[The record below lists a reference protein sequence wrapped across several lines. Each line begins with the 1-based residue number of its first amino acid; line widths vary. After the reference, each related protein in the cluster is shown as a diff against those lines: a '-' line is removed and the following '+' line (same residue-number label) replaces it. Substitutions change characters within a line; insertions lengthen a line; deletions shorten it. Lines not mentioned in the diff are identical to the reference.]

1 MNVNRMNKDSIFIVD
16 LSAAVQRGS
25 NPNVQKITVVVGGDD
40 DDDNDSE
47 HSHTSKICINID
59 SPTSDDKNREMCSYD
74 TIDALPHI
82 DHYRNLFSITS
93 PESKIRPT
101 LEALHETSKLRLGS
115 TIDLNSEMVSTL
127 VPQTDQPSQVE
138 TKQKVEVVKFGWIVG
153 VLVS

>member
-1 MNVNRMNKDSIFIVD
+1 MNKDSIFIVD

-47 HSHTSKICINID
+47 HSHTSKTCINID

-127 VPQTDQPSQVE
+127 VPQTDLPSQVE